1 MGLFAFMKE
10 ITLLPGGL
18 CGVARLVRKLSLVHA
33 AGWAYTNGMSETDAP
48 QDVRRKRLKFRAW
61 HRGMKEVDLI
71 LGPFADAHV
80 DGLDEAALD
89 QFEHLLSVPDNDLY
103 DWLCE
108 RRTPPDSHRTR
119 LYEQVLDFSRRAR
132 RV

>member
-1 MGLFAFMKE
+1 MGLLAFME
-10 ITLLPGGL
+10 ENHSATGGL
-18 CGVARLVRKLSLVHA
+18 CGVAGLARKPSLVHA
-33 AGWAYTNGMSETDAP
+33 TGRAYTRLMCEPDP
-48 QDVRRKRLKFRAW
+48 PHDVRRKRLKFRAW

-71 LGPFADAHV
+71 LGPFADARV

-89 QFEHLLSVPDNDLY
+89 QFEQLLSVPDNDLY

>member
-1 MGLFAFMKE
+1 MNNPIEPA
-10 ITLLPGGL
+10 
-18 CGVARLVRKLSLVHA
+18 
-33 AGWAYTNGMSETDAP
+33 
-48 QDVRRKRLKFRAW
+48 QDPRRKRIKFRAW

-80 DGLDEAALD
+80 DQLDDAALD
-89 QFEHLLSVPDNDLY
+89 EFEQLLSVPDTDIY

-108 RRTPPDSHRTR
+108 RRTPPDRHRTK
-119 LYEQVLDFSRRAR
+119 LYEQIHDFSRRAR